1 MPNGSRSKNYAGD
14 GVEDCTEIEL
24 SAEIMK
30 NDEPVRIPLV
40 GPLAE
45 IATILKERCKS
56 FPKPKDPV
64 LDFATLESCGT
75 QLVTVSASAS
85 TTKSYATT
93 VGSSRTIF
101 AVRRHEISIRLE
113 SLDALP
119 C

>member
-45 IATILKERCKS
+45 IATMLKERRKS
-56 FPKPKDPV
+56 FPKTPSSTS
-64 LDFATLESCGT
+64 ATLESCGT

-93 VGSSRTIF
+93 VGSSRTIS